1 MTNVW
6 LHSHD
11 AVRFV
16 AREMEWSFSGVGG
29 EGNGSQCL
37 MGAVTFLQ
45 DGKNFVNGGCNGW
58 TLQIEVTLEHCRFE
72 LHGSTYIWIFSIN
85 IQWTPLMHGFRI
97 HRFHQ
102 PLIEIFLC
110 GWLNLWLWNHRSRG
124 PTAPHRFIQRIEHP
138 WIWVSTG
145 AAETNPPQSQRAWM
159 TELYSSSQMV
169 EMVNFMRGTLSQF

>member
-1 MTNVW
+1 
-6 LHSHD
+6 
-11 AVRFV
+11 
-16 AREMEWSFSGVGG
+16 MEWSFSGVGG

-138 WIWVSTG
+138 WIWVLIGWRAGPAINQLQILGGGLYHSLPDFLFIHLQVLVLEDVSSWFTVSFSLFLHM
-145 AAETNPPQSQRAWM
+145 SQ
-159 TELYSSSQMV
+159 
-169 EMVNFMRGTLSQF
+169 N